1 MADEFVRV
9 GQFEEN
15 SRRMDERF
23 IALEKKMDQGF
34 THAAKERENILVHLN
49 QRFDAVNQRFDDMK
63 ESVNQRFDAVY
74 QRFDGMNQGMN
85 QRFDDMNQ
93 GMNQRF
99 DDVHRRL
106 DDLIASVKQGFD
118 TMEKRFDYQ
127 NRFVVGVVTTIL
139 AATLAVVG
147 KYLFFS

>member
-1 MADEFVRV
+1 MSNIHLFLSLA
-9 GQFEEN
+9 
-15 SRRMDERF
+15 
-23 IALEKKMDQGF
+23 GF
-34 THAAKERENILVHLN
+34 TTALFAWF
-49 QRFDAVNQRFDDMK
+49 RFDINKRFDEQNASMNRRFDDMK
-63 ESVNQRFDAVY
+63 AST
-74 QRFDGMNQGMN
+74 
-85 QRFDDMNQ
+85 
-93 GMNQRF
+93 NQRF
-99 DDVHRRL
+99 DDVHKRL

>member
-1 MADEFVRV
+1 MSE
-9 GQFEEN
+9 
-15 SRRMDERF
+15 
-23 IALEKKMDQGF
+23 
-34 THAAKERENILVHLN
+34 
-49 QRFDAVNQRFDDMK
+49 
-63 ESVNQRFDAVY
+63 
-74 QRFDGMNQGMN
+74 RFDG
-85 QRFDDMNQ
+85 
-93 GMNQRF
+93 
-99 DDVHRRL
+99 VHKRL